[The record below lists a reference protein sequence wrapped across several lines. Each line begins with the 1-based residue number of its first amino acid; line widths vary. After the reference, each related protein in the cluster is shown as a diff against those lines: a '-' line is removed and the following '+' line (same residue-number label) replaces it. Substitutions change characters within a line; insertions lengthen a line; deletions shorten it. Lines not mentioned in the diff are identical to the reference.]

1 MSRWVGWL
9 ARVSSMGT
17 SGRYAKGEAKR
28 QEILEVALAL
38 IAEHG
43 FKKSTLREIGSAV
56 GLSNA
61 GVLHYF
67 GSKEEL
73 FAEVLRLRDRS
84 PSDDGAGD
92 GEGDGEDGGDRPA
105 PFRLE
110 HYVDVI
116 AGNAEVAGLV
126 HLFVSLS
133 AEAVEPEHKAHD
145 FFVDRYDA
153 VRRRA
158 AAAVRAEIDEGR
170 WSPDID
176 PDRLAVILIAL
187 ADGLQLQWL
196 LDDSVDMADHLS
208 YLIDLIGLR
217 S

>member
-1 MSRWVGWL
+1 
-9 ARVSSMGT
+9 MGT

-43 FKKSTLREIGSAV
+43 FKKSTLREIGAAV

-67 GSKEEL
+67 GSKEKL
-73 FAEVLRLRDRS
+73 FAEVLRLRDQAPHE
-84 PSDDGAGD
+84 PSD
-92 GEGDGEDGGDRPA
+92 
-105 PFRLE
+105 PFRIDDFVE
-110 HYVDVI
+110 VI
-116 AGNAEVAGLV
+116 ARNDDVPGLV

-133 AEAVEPEHKAHD
+133 AEAVEPDHGAHD
-145 FFVDRYDA
+145 FFVGRYEA

-158 AAAVRAEIDEGR
+158 ADAVRVEIAEGR
-170 WSPDID
+170 WSDDVD

-196 LDDSVDMADHLS
+196 LDDSVDMADHLA
-208 YLIDLIGLR
+208 YLVDLVGGR
-217 S
+217 R